1 MVPNAGEAVTLKL
14 KYDPVIASGPF
25 VDALSRTVGDMREHE
40 TSRMESALSAL
51 VAKGVSLDRVTRY
64 NEERWTEINVDSD
77 LAVNRETN
85 AYATWL
91 VVDGTEVWRGNWI
104 RNGFRFE
111 WSETWKGILAD
122 G

>member
-1 MVPNAGEAVTLKL
+1 MTLKL

-25 VDALSRTVGDMREHE
+25 VDALSRTVGDIQEHE
-40 TSRMESALSAL
+40 ASRIEAALSAL
-51 VAKGVSLDRVTRY
+51 VVKGVSLDRVTRY
-64 NEERWTEINVDSD
+64 TEAWWTDLD

-85 AYATWL
+85 AHATWL

-122 G
+122 DAR